1 MRFAVVLALLALV
14 ACSDRERGEWHS
26 AGRSLNTPGSATMPF
41 YTAPMR

>member
-1 MRFAVVLALLALV
+1 MRIAVVLVLFALA
-14 ACSDRERGEWHS
+14 ACSDRERGEWNA